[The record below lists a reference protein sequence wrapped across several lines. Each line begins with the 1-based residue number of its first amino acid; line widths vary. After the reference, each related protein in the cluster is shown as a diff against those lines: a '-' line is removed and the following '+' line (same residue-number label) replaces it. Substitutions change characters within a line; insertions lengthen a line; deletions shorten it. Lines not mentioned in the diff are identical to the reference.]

1 MVKGAHE
8 TQRITIQYSKDYN
21 LYLVRTSE
29 YLEETDTRSQQEN
42 FLLPC
47 DVSKDFLAQY
57 CAIRKTE
64 NQNKKT
70 GEVKTVWKKIGQ
82 NDFRMAD
89 VHAFIVLDIPT
100 EKRYIEASA

>member
-1 MVKGAHE
+1 M
-8 TQRITIQYSKDYN
+8 
-21 LYLVRTSE
+21 
-29 YLEETDTRSQQEN
+29 
-42 FLLPC
+42 
-47 DVSKDFLAQY
+47 AQY
-57 CAIRKTE
+57 CAVRKTE

-100 EKRYIEASA
+100 EKGTLRHQLDIPDFTLTPVAEERKLREARLSQTKRIQESTHFGDYEIGEFNW